1 MGATLTSEK
10 VHEIL
15 GHIAVGGEDLADAR
29 GPLGP
34 RPAWGALHRVGHPL
48 EQTLTCETQSV
59 VGTGSRGH
67 WPLFEVR
74 AQGPLTTSAVLTLM
88 QQRGKSPATFV
99 SPVDGQVSTSKGLY
113 HRPFTTGE
121 PQGERA

>member
-1 MGATLTSEK
+1 MGAALTSEK
-10 VHEIL
+10 VHEVL

-48 EQTLTCETQSV
+48 EQTLTCETQRV

-67 WPLFEVR
+67 WPLFKVG
-74 AQGPLTTSAVLTLM
+74 AQGPLTNSQHSSDSLM

-99 SPVDGQVSTSKGLY
+99 SAVDGQVSTSNGLY
-113 HRPFTTGE
+113 HRPFTTT
-121 PQGERA
+121 